1 MNFVE
6 VALSTPIRS
15 TFTYKN
21 ESNSSLLGKRVIVE
35 FGRRKL
41 LGVVVAEGV
50 QVKTDLKLKKIQ
62 EVLDSEPILTSNSIN
77 KAFTIA
83 KYYLH
88 PIGEVLFSFL
98 PTILRKKK
106 NSIELKKYR
115 KAASL
120 EKTLKPKLP
129 KLTNEQS
136 KCFEE
141 ILKSQNQEFLL
152 FGVTS
157 SGKTE
162 IYKHVIKEYLS
173 RGKSVLVL
181 VPEIFLTP
189 QIYESLNKAFKG
201 SIEIFHSGLTD
212 LQRYKVW
219 LDASSDTPK
228 VYVGTRSAV
237 FLPVTNLGL
246 VIFDEEHDQSYKQ
259 HEGLRYDSKKIIK
272 LIYEKS
278 IKLLLSSATPS
289 LQNFKRAKEKE
300 IDSFFLKTRYGDF
313 EHPEFKIISIQ
324 KKRLINGIS
333 DDVVKEI
340 SQALHQGNQ
349 ALVLLNRRGYAPIFF
364 CESCGWIAKS
374 GCCDSE
380 LVLHRLDKR
389 LRCHRCDTSWSLPK
403 ECPNCKSQSFDYRGV
418 GTQQLEEKLALNF
431 PNFPVVR
438 IDRDS
443 ISGKARRIQSNI
455 QIHKKDPKIF
465 IGTQLLAKGHD
476 FKNLSTII
484 VLNLDF
490 GFFGA
495 DLHMQE
501 QTAQLLM
508 QVAGRAGRRG
518 NESKVFLQTRLP
530 DHPLLKKFI
539 KSDYEDVAKS
549 MLSERKSLS
558 LSPYVNQ
565 VYLKAED
572 ANLERLKKFLASAK
586 NKIASRDIE
595 TYGPFE
601 SPIQKKS
608 HKYRMFCIVQSQNKE
623 LLTLSI
629 SDFVSDAEKNK
640 RAVSSWSLDIDP
652 INAT

>member
-15 TFTYKN
+15 TFTYKD

-35 FGRRKL
+35 FGRRSL
-41 LGVVVAEGV
+41 LGIVVAEKTKA
-50 QVKTDLKLKKIQ
+50 KTDFKIKKIQ
-62 EVLDSEPILTSNSIN
+62 EVLDYEPILTPSSIN

-83 KYYLH
+83 EYYLH
-88 PIGEVLFSFL
+88 PIGEVIFSFL

-106 NSIELKKYR
+106 KSIELEKYR
-115 KAASL
+115 KPRLL
-120 EKTLKPKLP
+120 EKASKPKLP
-129 KLTNEQS
+129 KLTEDQT
-136 KCFEE
+136 KCFEK

-162 IYKHVIKEYLS
+162 IYKHLIKDYLS
-173 RGKSVLVL
+173 KGKSVLVL

-189 QIYESLNKAFKG
+189 QIYESLNKSFKD

-219 LDASSDTPK
+219 LDASTDTPK

-237 FLPVTNLGL
+237 FLPVKNLGL

-278 IKLLLSSATPS
+278 TKLLLSSATPS

-313 EHPEFKIISIQ
+313 KHPEFKIISIQ
-324 KKRLINGIS
+324 KKRLVNGIS
-333 DDVVKEI
+333 DNLVGEI
-340 SQALHQGNQ
+340 SHTLKQGNQ
-349 ALVLLNRRGYAPIFF
+349 ALILLNRRGYAPIFF

-374 GCCDSE
+374 SCCDSE

-403 ECPNCKSQSFDYRGV
+403 ECPNCKSQSFDFRGV
-418 GTQQLEEKLALNF
+418 GTQQLEENLALNF
-431 PNFPVVR
+431 PDFPVVR

-443 ISGKARRIQSNI
+443 ISGKARRIESSI
-455 QIHKKDPKIF
+455 QIHNRDPKIF

-495 DLHMQE
+495 DLHIQE

-508 QVAGRAGRRG
+508 QVAGRAGRTG
-518 NESKVFLQTRLP
+518 NISKVFLQTRLP
-530 DHPLLKKFI
+530 DHPLLKKFEG
-539 KSDYEDVAKS
+539 SDYEDVAKS
-549 MLSERKSLS
+549 MLLEREILC

-572 ANLERLKKFLASAK
+572 ANTERLKTFLSSAK
-586 NKIASRDIE
+586 NEIASRDIE
-595 TYGPFE
+595 SYGPFE
-601 SPIQKKS
+601 SPIQKQS
-608 HKYRMFCIVQSQNKE
+608 HKYRMFCIIQSHDRA
-623 LLTLSI
+623 LLKATI
-629 SDFVSDAEKNK
+629 SNFVSKLEKNK
-640 RAVSSWSLDIDP
+640 RSVSGWSLDIDP
-652 INAT
+652 SNAT

>member
-1 MNFVE
+1 M
-6 VALSTPIRS
+6 
-15 TFTYKN
+15 
-21 ESNSSLLGKRVIVE
+21 
-35 FGRRKL
+35 
-41 LGVVVAEGV
+41 
-50 QVKTDLKLKKIQ
+50 
-62 EVLDSEPILTSNSIN
+62 
-77 KAFTIA
+77 
-83 KYYLH
+83 
-88 PIGEVLFSFL
+88 
-98 PTILRKKK
+98 
-106 NSIELKKYR
+106 
-115 KAASL
+115 
-120 EKTLKPKLP
+120 
-129 KLTNEQS
+129 
-136 KCFEE
+136 
-141 ILKSQNQEFLL
+141 
-152 FGVTS
+152 
-157 SGKTE
+157 
-162 IYKHVIKEYLS
+162 
-173 RGKSVLVL
+173 LVL

-219 LDASSDTPK
+219 LDASSDSPK

-237 FLPVTNLGL
+237 FLPITNLGL

-278 IKLLLSSATPS
+278 TKLLLSSATPS

-313 EHPEFKIISIQ
+313 KHPEFKIISIQ
-324 KKRLINGIS
+324 KKRLVNGIS
-333 DDVVKEI
+333 DDLVEEI
-340 SQALHQGNQ
+340 SQALQQGNQ

-431 PNFPVVR
+431 PNFPVIR

-518 NESKVFLQTRLP
+518 NKSKVFLQTRLP
-530 DHPLLKKFI
+530 DHPLLKKFTE
-539 KSDYEDVAKS
+539 SDYEDVAKS
-549 MLSERKSLS
+549 MLSERKNLS

-572 ANLERLKKFLASAK
+572 ANLERLKKFLATAK

>member
-1 MNFVE
+1 M
-6 VALSTPIRS
+6 
-15 TFTYKN
+15 
-21 ESNSSLLGKRVIVE
+21 
-35 FGRRKL
+35 
-41 LGVVVAEGV
+41 
-50 QVKTDLKLKKIQ
+50 
-62 EVLDSEPILTSNSIN
+62 
-77 KAFTIA
+77 
-83 KYYLH
+83 
-88 PIGEVLFSFL
+88 
-98 PTILRKKK
+98 
-106 NSIELKKYR
+106 
-115 KAASL
+115 
-120 EKTLKPKLP
+120 
-129 KLTNEQS
+129 TNEQS
-136 KCFEE
+136 ECFEK

-219 LDASSDTPK
+219 LDASSDSPK

-237 FLPVTNLGL
+237 FLPITNLGL

-278 IKLLLSSATPS
+278 TKLLLSSATPS

-313 EHPEFKIISIQ
+313 KHPEFKIISIQ
-324 KKRLINGIS
+324 KKRLVNGIS
-333 DDVVKEI
+333 DDLVEEI
-340 SQALHQGNQ
+340 SQALQQGNQ

-518 NESKVFLQTRLP
+518 NKSKVFLQTRLP
-530 DHPLLKKFI
+530 DHPLLKKFTE
-539 KSDYEDVAKS
+539 SDYEDVAKS
-549 MLSERKSLS
+549 MLSERKNLS

-572 ANLERLKKFLASAK
+572 ANLERLKKFLATAK

-601 SPIQKKS
+601 SPIQKNL
-608 HKYRMFCIVQSQNKE
+608 I
-623 LLTLSI
+623 SI
-629 SDFVSDAEKNK
+629 ECFV
-640 RAVSSWSLDIDP
+640 
-652 INAT
+652 

>member
-6 VALSTPIRS
+6 VALSTPLRS

-21 ESNSSLLGKRVIVE
+21 TENLSLIGKRVIVE
-35 FGRRKL
+35 FGRRQL
-41 LGVVVAEGV
+41 IGVVIDENVR
-50 QVKTDLKLKKIQ
+50 VKKDIKVKNIE
-62 EVLDSEPILTSNSIN
+62 EVLDYEPVLSPH
-77 KAFTIA
+77 TISRA
-83 KYYLH
+83 KIISDYYFH
-88 PIGEVLFSFL
+88 PIGEVIFTFL
-98 PTILRKKK
+98 PTLLRKKK
-106 NSIELKKYR
+106 KLVDLDKYKKDY
-115 KAASL
+115 SL
-120 EKTLKPKLP
+120 EKLAKPKLP
-129 KLTNEQS
+129 KLTESQSVCYEQIS
-136 KCFEE
+136 V
-141 ILKSQNQEFLL
+141 SNQEEFLL

-162 IYKHVIKEYLS
+162 IYKHIIKDYLAK
-173 RGKSVLVL
+173 GKSVLVL

-189 QIYESLNKAFKG
+189 QIFKSLKKAF
-201 SIEIFHSGLTD
+201 SDYVEIFHSGLTEI
-212 LQRYKVW
+212 QRYKVW
-219 LDASSDTPK
+219 LDACSDSPK
-228 VYVGTRSAV
+228 VYVGTRSAI
-237 FLPVTNLGL
+237 FLPIKNLGL
-246 VIFDEEHDQSYKQ
+246 AIFDEEHDQSYKQ
-259 HEGLRYDSKKIIK
+259 NEGLRYDSKKIIK
-272 LIYEKS
+272 LIYEKGT
-278 IKLLLSSATPS
+278 KLLLSSATPS
-289 LQNFKRAKEKE
+289 LQNLKRAQEKE
-300 IDSFFLKTRYGDF
+300 IDSFVLKTRYGDF
-313 EHPEFKIISIQ
+313 KHPEFKIISIQ

-333 DDVVKEI
+333 DDLVKEI
-340 SQALHQGNQ
+340 SHTLKQGNQ

-374 GCCDSE
+374 SCCDSE

-389 LRCHRCDTSWSLPK
+389 LRCHRCGTSWSLPK
-403 ECPNCKSQSFDYRGV
+403 ECPNCKSQSFDFRGV
-418 GTQQLEEKLALNF
+418 GTQQLEEKLSLNF
-431 PNFPVVR
+431 PNIPVVR

-443 ISGKARRIQSNI
+443 ISSKARRIKSNI

-539 KSDYEDVAKS
+539 GSDYEDVAKS
-549 MLSERKSLS
+549 MLSERKALS

-572 ANLERLKKFLASAK
+572 ANAERLKKFLVSAK
-586 NKIASRDIE
+586 NTIASRDVE

-601 SPIQKKS
+601 GPIQKQS
-608 HKYRMFCIVQSQNKE
+608 YKYRMFCIVQSQNRK
-623 LLTLSI
+623 LLTSSI
-629 SDFVSDAEKNK
+629 SDFVNEAEKNK
-640 RAVSSWSLDIDP
+640 RSISSWSLDIDP
-652 INAT
+652 GNAT

>member
-6 VALSTPIRS
+6 VALSTPLRS
-15 TFTYKN
+15 TFTYKD

-35 FGRRKL
+35 FGSRSL
-41 LGVVVAEGV
+41 LGIVVAENT
-50 QVKTDLKLKKIQ
+50 KANTDFKLKKIQ
-62 EVLDSEPILTSNSIN
+62 EVLDYEPILTPSTIN

-83 KYYLH
+83 EYYLH
-88 PIGEVLFSFL
+88 PIGEVIFSFL

-106 NSIELKKYR
+106 KSIELEKYR
-115 KAASL
+115 KPRLL
-120 EKTLKPKLP
+120 EKTSKPKLP
-129 KLTNEQS
+129 KLTEDQT
-136 KCFEE
+136 KCFEK
-141 ILKSQNQEFLL
+141 ILESQNQEFLL

-162 IYKHVIKEYLS
+162 IYKHLIKDYLS
-173 RGKSVLVL
+173 KGKSVLVL

-189 QIYESLNKAFKG
+189 QIYESLNKSFKD

-219 LDASSDTPK
+219 LGASTDTPK

-237 FLPVTNLGL
+237 FLPVKNLGL

-278 IKLLLSSATPS
+278 TKLLLSSATPS

-313 EHPEFKIISIQ
+313 KHPEFKIISIQ
-324 KKRLINGIS
+324 KKRLVNGIS
-333 DDVVKEI
+333 DNLVGEI
-340 SQALHQGNQ
+340 SHTLKQGNQ
-349 ALVLLNRRGYAPIFF
+349 ALILLNRRGYAPIFF

-374 GCCDSE
+374 SCCDSE

-403 ECPNCKSQSFDYRGV
+403 ECPNCKSQSFDFRGV
-418 GTQQLEEKLALNF
+418 GTQQLEENLALNF
-431 PNFPVVR
+431 PDFPVVR

-443 ISGKARRIQSNI
+443 ISGKARRIESSI
-455 QIHKKDPKIF
+455 QIHNRDPKIF

-495 DLHMQE
+495 DLHIQE

-508 QVAGRAGRRG
+508 QVAGRAGRTG
-518 NESKVFLQTRLP
+518 NVSKVFLQTRLP
-530 DHPLLKKFI
+530 DHPLLKKFEG
-539 KSDYEDVAKS
+539 SDYEDVAKS
-549 MLSERKSLS
+549 MLLEREILC

-572 ANLERLKKFLASAK
+572 ANTERLKTFLSSAK
-586 NKIASRDIE
+586 NEIASRDIE
-595 TYGPFE
+595 SYGPFE
-601 SPIQKKS
+601 SPIQKQS
-608 HKYRMFCIVQSQNKE
+608 HKYRMFCIIQSHDRA
-623 LLTLSI
+623 LLKATI
-629 SDFVSDAEKNK
+629 SNFVSKLEKNK
-640 RAVSSWSLDIDP
+640 RSVSGWSLDIDP
-652 INAT
+652 CNAT

>member
-1 MNFVE
+1 M
-6 VALSTPIRS
+6 
-15 TFTYKN
+15 
-21 ESNSSLLGKRVIVE
+21 LGWQRVIVE

-41 LGVVVAEGV
+41 LGVVVAESV
-50 QVKTDLKLKKIQ
+50 QVNTDLKLKKIQ
-62 EVLDSEPILTSNSIN
+62 EVLDIEPILTSNSIN
-77 KAFTIA
+77 KASTIA
-83 KYYLH
+83 NYYLH

-106 NSIELKKYR
+106 KSIELKKYR

-136 KCFEE
+136 ECFEK

-219 LDASSDTPK
+219 LDASSDSPK

-237 FLPVTNLGL
+237 FLPITNLGL

-278 IKLLLSSATPS
+278 TKLLLSSATPS

-313 EHPEFKIISIQ
+313 KHPEFKIISIQ
-324 KKRLINGIS
+324 KKRLVNGIS
-333 DDVVKEI
+333 DDLVEEI
-340 SQALHQGNQ
+340 SQALQQGNQ

-431 PNFPVVR
+431 PNFPVIR

-508 QVAGRAGRRG
+508 QVAGRAGRR
-518 NESKVFLQTRLP
+518 E
-530 DHPLLKKFI
+530 
-539 KSDYEDVAKS
+539 
-549 MLSERKSLS
+549 
-558 LSPYVNQ
+558 
-565 VYLKAED
+565 
-572 ANLERLKKFLASAK
+572 
-586 NKIASRDIE
+586 
-595 TYGPFE
+595 
-601 SPIQKKS
+601 
-608 HKYRMFCIVQSQNKE
+608 
-623 LLTLSI
+623 
-629 SDFVSDAEKNK
+629 
-640 RAVSSWSLDIDP
+640 
-652 INAT
+652 